1 MLPTNNKNR
10 KLADIKHHS
19 MTLEAKKLSLLGR
32 ILSIDSSSAID
43 EIDNLV
49 EELEKND
56 SNSTM
61 SDLDF
66 YVGNIEEKVDVEKI
80 AKEQGVKKLSME
92 ELDVLIEAADFQ
104 EDINELLT
112 ALK

>member
-1 MLPTNNKNR
+1 
-10 KLADIKHHS
+10 

-32 ILSIDSSSAID
+32 ILSISSSSAID

-49 EELEKND
+49 GQLENNG
-56 SNSTM
+56 SNGTP

-80 AKEQGVKKLSME
+80 AKEQGVRKLDMK
-92 ELDVLIEAADFQ
+92 ELDVLIEDADFQ
-104 EDINELLT
+104 EDIDELLT

>member
-1 MLPTNNKNR
+1 
-10 KLADIKHHS
+10 

-49 EELEKND
+49 EELEKNH
-56 SNSTM
+56 SNGNT

-80 AKEQGVKKLSME
+80 AKEQGVKKLDMQ
-92 ELDVLIEAADFQ
+92 ELDALIEDADFQ
-104 EDINELLT
+104 EDIGELLA

>member
-1 MLPTNNKNR
+1 
-10 KLADIKHHS
+10 
-19 MTLEAKKLSLLGR
+19 MTLEAKKLFLLSK
-32 ILSIDSSSAID
+32 ILSIDNSKAID

-49 EELEKND
+49 EELEKNH
-56 SNSTM
+56 SNDTP

-80 AKEQGVKKLSME
+80 AKEQGVKKLDMQ
-92 ELDVLIEAADFQ
+92 ELDALIEDADFQ